1 MFQQNETTKGQQ
13 FAAPFRHSGRT
24 VLRWSH
30 KHRPLRFCAA
40 SDAMFIMRRR
50 PKPQEG
56 EILKLPRCGRA
67 CAGSVGRSVRISV
80 PHHLNDARCG
90 ERHCAMRHTSM
101 RELLLYLLAP
111 TLLGTAPQAE
121 AHAGAETLVSRAGY
135 RAAAALGFQ
144 IEGPQSLTPA
154 TAGKPS
160 FPRGAATTLVPTLS
174 SALQRAFHAARS
186 QVFRQAT
193 DLPRHQPAVSGC
205 R

>member
-13 FAAPFRHSGRT
+13 FAAPFRHCGRT

-50 PKPQEG
+50 PEPQEG

-67 CAGSVGRSVRISV
+67 CAGSIGRSVRISV

-90 ERHCAMRHTSM
+90 ERHCAMRYTSM
-101 RELLLYLLAP
+101 REFLLYLLAP

-121 AHAGAETLVSRAGY
+121 AHAGAGRLASRAAY

-144 IEGPQSLTPA
+144 IEGPQSLMSATGGQAAIPKGRSHDARFKAVVCSAACLPRCAQPSLPA
-154 TAGKPS
+154 GDGPAST
-160 FPRGAATTLVPTLS
+160 
-174 SALQRAFHAARS
+174 AAR
-186 QVFRQAT
+186 A
-193 DLPRHQPAVSGC
+193 
-205 R
+205 